1 MQNKI
6 AACSISFSVS
16 EAAELARVKPALLKL
31 WLETAKFKPSI
42 WISSD
47 STPKSPV
54 KYFFNEADI
63 ERLVKFAKIH
73 GKRKPIKKDDSYVDE
88 GTQKNFTVAQVASM
102 LHLSRD
108 TTRRL
113 FQDEPGVVV
122 LGDKKQRGKRKR
134 ITLRIPRTVM
144 ERVKKRRSNPA

>member
-16 EAAELARVKPALLKL
+16 EAAELARIKPALLKL

-63 ERLVKFAKIH
+63 ERLVKFAKNY
-73 GKRKPIKKDDSYVDE
+73 GKRKPIKDDSYVDD
-88 GTQKNFTVAQVASM
+88 GTQKSFTVSQIASIW
-102 LHLSRD
+102 HLSRD
-108 TTRRL
+108 KTQRL

-122 LGDKKQRGKRKR
+122 LGDKKPRGKRKR